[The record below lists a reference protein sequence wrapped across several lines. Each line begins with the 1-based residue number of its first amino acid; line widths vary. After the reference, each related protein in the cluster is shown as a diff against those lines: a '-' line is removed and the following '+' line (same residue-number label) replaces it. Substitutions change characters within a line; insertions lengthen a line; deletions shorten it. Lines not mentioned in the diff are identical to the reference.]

1 MITGTARVWQV
12 EMSAKNL
19 TNAYRNNHIYYV
31 VCETA
36 EKAVEL
42 TQGLHEGQ
50 VIHGVKKIGGGRHY
64 SYLRGI
70 IIDDN
75 LIGGDKCTHHGK

>member
-1 MITGTARVWQV
+1 MLIDTARLWQV
-12 EMSAKNL
+12 EMSAKNP

-36 EKAVEL
+36 EKAMEL

-50 VIHGVKKIGGGRHY
+50 VIHGIQKIGNGHF
-64 SYLRGI
+64 SCLRGI

-75 LIGGDKCTHHGK
+75 LAGGNQCTLHGK